1 MKALTVQVGAF
12 YLSMLT
18 ITNLTLHFGKR
29 TLFNE
34 LSLFIGD
41 KERVGLTGRNG
52 AGKSTLLRLIA
63 RQLSP
68 TSGQLSMPKGATV
81 GFLEQE
87 MQHNNDRTVIDEASS
102 AFAEINTLEE
112 KIASLTEAITERT
125 DYESEAYHQLIDD
138 LSEAN
143 DRLNLLGG
151 NKSEEKA
158 QRVLEGLG
166 FNSEDMNRHMHEF
179 SGGWKMRVELA
190 KLLLQNPDLLLL
202 DEPTNHLDI
211 ESIEWLE
218 SFLRDYQGAIILI
231 SHDKAFLDA
240 LIGRTVELTSN
251 GVFDYKGN
259 YSGYLTWRVEEMER
273 QMLAYKNQQKYIED
287 TKRNIERFRAK
298 KNKAAFAQTLIRK
311 LEKLERIEIDEM
323 ENIQMKFSFPPAPRS
338 GKVVVKADNLSK
350 SFEDHHVFSK
360 VDLLLGRQEK
370 VALVGKNGAG
380 KTTLTRILLGLESAK
395 GDFEIGHN
403 VQIGYYAQNQAE
415 ELDGAKTVFETLDDE
430 AEGEI
435 RTRVRSLLGA
445 FLFSGEDVDK
455 KVKVLSGGEKARLAL
470 CKLLLE
476 PSNLLVLDEPTNHL
490 DMRSKDVLKQALLDF
505 DGSLIIVSHD
515 RDFLSG
521 LTELV
526 YEVTP
531 TGLQQYIGDIR
542 QFLNEKRALS
552 IAAYEADIQHEQQHN
567 IPQTASPSEQ
577 QLSYKER
584 KELEK
589 KKRKLSNKI
598 SKCERDLEAAETR
611 LTELD
616 EIISNLDYSDKDR
629 TEKILGEY
637 QQVKEQSE
645 KLLEAWETAEQ
656 ELKKLD

>member
-1 MKALTVQVGAF
+1 MQVGAF